1 LELTEDQFVLCSD
14 AMMKIE
20 SVRMR
25 ASGLSGFGAVPC
37 RTRELDTSR
46 DFGKLK
52 VADPNLVIEDH

>member
-1 LELTEDQFVLCSD
+1 
-14 AMMKIE
+14 MMKIE
-20 SVRMR
+20 SVRIR
-25 ASGLSGFGAVPC
+25 ASGLGGFGAAPS